1 MRILVTGAT
10 GLIGAELVGR
20 LLLAGHAVI
29 PGARNLEAVRR
40 RWPALD
46 PLEIDYAA
54 PDPDTWTRAL
64 RGVDAVVNAVGIFRE
79 QHSQHFDA
87 LHVKG
92 PAALFAAAAAAGVG
106 RIVQISAL
114 GADPSA
120 ATGYL
125 ASKGHAD
132 AALAAVPVEAVVV
145 RPSLVFAPAGA
156 STRWFARLAALPL
169 TPLPGGGRQPIQPL
183 HLDDLAALVLRVLEM
198 PSPPPV
204 VDAVG
209 PQALTLRDYLL
220 EFKRGL
226 GLPRGFLPVPVML
239 ARVAAGVA
247 VRLPGSLVTPDSL
260 RMLEAGSVADA
271 APVTRLLG
279 RPPRP
284 APRFFDP
291 AAQLRLGAGAR
302 LQWLV
307 PLLRYAMAAMWIA
320 TALVSAFVFP
330 VAESLA
336 LLARTGLTG
345 SAAQLALYGAAA
357 LDLLLGIALLV
368 PRWRTWAYRAQI
380 ALVAGYTLII
390 SVFLPEYWAHPYG
403 PVLKNLPLL
412 AALVALHELDRPRWT
427 T

>member
-10 GLIGAELVGR
+10 GLIGAELVER

-29 PGARNLEAVRR
+29 PGARSLEAVRR
-40 RWPALD
+40 RWPALE

-64 RGVDAVVNAVGIFRE
+64 QGVDAVVNAVGIFRE
-79 QHSQHFDA
+79 QHSQHFAA

-114 GADPSA
+114 GADPAA

-125 ASKGHAD
+125 ASKGRAD
-132 AALAAVPVEAVVV
+132 AALAALPVEAVVV

-169 TPLPGGGRQPIQPL
+169 TPLPGGGRQPVQPL

-226 GLPRGFLPVPVML
+226 GLARGFLPVPAAL
-239 ARVAAGVA
+239 ARLGAALA
-247 VRLPGSLVTPDSL
+247 ARLPGSLVTPDSL
-260 RMLEAGSVADA
+260 QMLEAGSVADA

-284 APRFFDP
+284 PARFFDP

-307 PLLRYAMAAMWIA
+307 PLLRYAMAAMWIG

-345 SAAQLALYGAAA
+345 SAAQAALHGAAA
-357 LDLLLGIALLV
+357 LDLLLGIALFV

-412 AALVALHELDRPRWT
+412 AVLVALHELDRPRWT